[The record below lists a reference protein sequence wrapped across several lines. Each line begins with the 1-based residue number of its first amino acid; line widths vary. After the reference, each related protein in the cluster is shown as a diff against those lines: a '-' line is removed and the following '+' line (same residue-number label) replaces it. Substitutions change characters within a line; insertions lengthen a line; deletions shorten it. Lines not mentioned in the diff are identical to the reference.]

1 MNDEPIITQEMVA
14 TAADTAKPP
23 IQTTVEEKLKRLFP
37 DLIVPK
43 RLAAFQEIVKVPRFI
58 SEYLIQRAAKTTTED
73 KEIIG
78 QVNEFLARFRP
89 EHKDRE
95 WLKSK
100 ILEEGSV
107 RLLDFFD
114 AYTDLEEARFL
125 VDIPL
130 LGVRGAIVPKEI
142 KDENE
147 NLLRGGMWGLATI
160 GFTETEDGTEPAL
173 LKFVPFQVQR
183 CDVRY
188 YQDARRE
195 FTVEEWVYLMVSTI
209 GLNPNK
215 YPAFEDKLTL
225 LTRLIPFVEDN
236 TFLAE
241 FGQPGT
247 GKTFLYDKLSAYG
260 RVISGSVETPA
271 NLFYHGT
278 RRKPGL
284 LAVADVV
291 LFDEI
296 DKVRGRRLDTEVVG
310 KLLKFMESGSFDRLG
325 TPITSSASIVFGGNL
340 REFQTPLYRLFPDDM
355 QHKAF
360 FDRIHGFVFGEMLPP
375 IGKSAEFV
383 SPSLGFTSDY
393 FSEVMHRLRHY
404 SWTDVVRSRIH
415 LTRGGVRDEKA
426 IGKILS
432 ALIKVLYP
440 HGEISTE
447 ELQALA
453 DHAIAMRN
461 RSNEQIRR
469 IDPTADANMVQA
481 EVVE

>member
-1 MNDEPIITQEMVA
+1 MSDEPIITQ
-14 TAADTAKPP
+14 DTALSALATPTP
-23 IQTTVEEKLKRLFP
+23 IQLAVEEKLRRLFP

-73 KEIIG
+73 KAIIG
-78 QVNEFLARFRP
+78 QVNDFLARYRP

-114 AYTDLEEARFL
+114 AYTDLEGGRFL

-130 LGVRGAIVPKEI
+130 LAVREAIVPKEI

-160 GFTETEDGTEPAL
+160 GFTDTEDGPAPAL

-188 YQDARRE
+188 YQDARKE
-195 FTVEEWVYLMVSTI
+195 FTLEEWAFAMVSTI
-209 GLNPNK
+209 GLNPDK
-215 YPAFEDKLTL
+215 YPSFREKMILV
-225 LTRLIPFVEDN
+225 TRLIPFVEDN
-236 TFLAE
+236 TFLSE

-278 RRKPGL
+278 KRKPGI

-296 DKVRGRRLDTEVVG
+296 DKVGGRKIDTEVVG

-325 TPITSSASIVFGGNL
+325 TPITSSASVVFGGNL

-360 FDRIHGFVFGEMLPP
+360 FDRIHGFIFGELLPP

-393 FSEVMHRLRHY
+393 FSEILHRLRHY
-404 SWTDVVRSRIH
+404 SWTDVVRSRIK
-415 LTRGGVRDEKA
+415 LTKGGVRDEKA
-426 IGKILS
+426 ISKIVS
-432 ALIKVLYP
+432 GLIKVLYP
-440 HGEISTE
+440 HGEITTE
-447 ELQALA
+447 ELKMLV
-453 DHAIAMRN
+453 DHAIQMRN

-469 IDPTADANMVQA
+469 IDPNADASFVQA
-481 EVVE
+481 EVVG

>member
-1 MNDEPIITQEMVA
+1 MNDEPIITQD
-14 TAADTAKPP
+14 TAAALVALASP
-23 IQTTVEEKLKRLFP
+23 IQVAVEEKLKRLFP

-58 SEYLIQRAAKTTTED
+58 SEYLIQRAAKTTNED
-73 KEIIG
+73 KAIIG
-78 QVNEFLARFRP
+78 QVNDFLARYRP

-100 ILEEGSV
+100 ILEEGNV

-114 AYTDLEEARFL
+114 AYTDLEGGRFL

-130 LGVRGAIVPKEI
+130 LGVREAIVSKEI

-160 GFTETEDGTEPAL
+160 GFAEMEDGPVPAL
-173 LKFVPFQVQR
+173 LRFVPFQVQR

-188 YQDARRE
+188 YQEARKE
-195 FTVEEWVYLMVSTI
+195 FTLEEWVYTMVSTI
-209 GLNPNK
+209 GLNPAK
-215 YPAFEDKLTL
+215 YPSLREQMIL

-236 TFLAE
+236 TFLSE

-278 RRKPGL
+278 KRKPGI

-291 LFDEI
+291 LFDEV
-296 DKVRGRRLDTEVVG
+296 DKVRGHKMDTEVVG
-310 KLLKFMESGSFDRLG
+310 KLLKFMEGGSFDRQG
-325 TPITSSASIVFGGNL
+325 VTITSSASIVFGGNL

-360 FDRIHGFVFGEMLPP
+360 FDRIHGFIFGESLPP
-375 IGKSAEFV
+375 IGRSVEFV
-383 SPSLGFTSDY
+383 SPSFGFTSDY
-393 FSEVMHRLRHY
+393 FSEILHRMRHY
-404 SWTDVVRSRIH
+404 SWTEVVRSRVK
-415 LTRGGVRDEKA
+415 LTKGGVRDEKA
-426 IGKILS
+426 ISKIVS
-432 ALIKVLYP
+432 GLIKIMYP
-440 HGEISTE
+440 HGEITKE
-447 ELQALA
+447 ELRVLVDQAV
-453 DHAIAMRN
+453 AMRN

-469 IDPTADANMVQA
+469 IDPNADTSLVQA
-481 EVVE
+481 EVTG